1 MKTLLVHRLPE
12 RSQQL
17 AATAK
22 DLLRSGPDT
31 VRMLADDLD
40 GSPTGPTR
48 LVFTGQYN
56 AGKSTLIQAL
66 TGRED
71 IRIDSNVA
79 TTEATEY
86 RWGAVVL
93 TDTPGVQSGHR
104 EHDEVAEAALRQSDL
119 VVFVVTVDLFDDAGV
134 RHLDRVAHEL
144 GKRRSMVV
152 VINKIGTLDADPRL
166 RRTAVLDALG
176 PGMEVPI
183 VLTDAKDHLDAA
195 ETSDPDDAAD
205 LLESGN
211 IAELERAL
219 NSLIARAGQ
228 EGRLRRPFDEIIA
241 VCAQALELLTDD
253 PADAV
258 ARNVINRER
267 RLVTGSRRRLE
278 RAFDGRM
285 LEFKRSMADLGEELA
300 DALDRLDGLGDS
312 ERDSQ
317 VDSAEQRFRE
327 EAGALTQTLVSQL
340 RHDVEREATLGAQE
354 MAELA
359 GSPQVELLVSDGL
372 ADRMAV
378 QPGTSHID
386 PQRNRPSAFAD
397 TLRNVG
403 QGAGDLSAW
412 WGKGQ
417 KISEFAGSNG
427 HKLVYDLGKFL
438 GKDFKPWEAVR
449 YAKGVGQAAQIV
461 NKAMPYVAVG
471 VDVLVAV
478 QADRAELAFLRQQ
491 QSRRRSIAARVRRS
505 ATEVEGE
512 VRARMD
518 SAVADFYGQAL
529 KGIEEQQTALDAVL
543 GGRADLHEALAA
555 VAREAAM
562 ELALLEG
569 AASTE
574 SPGRIDAVQ
583 VLGHV
588 DEVGRD
594 HL

>member
-1 MKTLLVHRLPE
+1 
-12 RSQQL
+12 
-17 AATAK
+17 
-22 DLLRSGPDT
+22 
-31 VRMLADDLD
+31 MLADDLD
-40 GSPTGPTR
+40 GSPSGPTR

-56 AGKSTLIQAL
+56 AGKSTLIRAL

-71 IRIDSNVA
+71 IIIDSNVA
-79 TTEATEY
+79 TTKATEY
-86 RWGAVVL
+86 EWDSVLL

-104 EHDEVAEAALRQSDL
+104 EHDEVAETALRQSDL

-152 VINKIGTLDADPRL
+152 VINKVGTLDADPDL
-166 RRTAVLDALG
+166 RRGAVLDALG
-176 PGMEVPI
+176 PGMDVPI
-183 VLTDAKDHLDAA
+183 VLTDAQDHLDAA
-195 ETSDPDDAAD
+195 AASDAEEAAD

-219 NSLIARAGQ
+219 NSLVARAGQ

-241 VCAQALELLTDD
+241 ACAQALEQLADD

-258 ARNVINRER
+258 ARNVINRQR

-278 RAFDGRM
+278 RAFEGRM

-300 DALDRLDGLGDS
+300 DRLDALDGLDES
-312 ERDSQ
+312 ERGSQ
-317 VDSAEQRFRE
+317 VDRAEQRFRD
-327 EAGALTQTLVSQL
+327 EAGTLTQTLVAQL
-340 RHDVEREATLGAQE
+340 RQDVQREATLGAQE

-372 ADRMAV
+372 ADRLAV
-378 QPGTSHID
+378 QPGTSHVG
-386 PQRNRPSAFAD
+386 PQGGQTNAFAD
-397 TLRNVG
+397 ALRKVG
-403 QGAGDLSAW
+403 QGAGDLSSW
-412 WGKGQ
+412 WGTGQ
-417 KISEFAGSNG
+417 KVSEFAGSNG

-449 YAKGVGQAAQIV
+449 YAKGVGQAAQMV

-471 VDVLVAV
+471 IDVLVAV
-478 QADRAELAFLRQQ
+478 QADRAEQAFLRQQ

-529 KGIEEQQTALDAVL
+529 QGIEEQQAALDAVL
-543 GGRADLHEALAA
+543 GGRADLREALAA
-555 VAREAAM
+555 VAREARA
-562 ELALLEG
+562 ELALLDM
-569 AASTE
+569 AASGA
-574 SPGRIDAVQ
+574 SPGRLDGVQ
-583 VLGHV
+583 VGRQV
-588 DEVGRD
+588 FEVAQD
-594 HL
+594 LA